1 MWTGNCQALV
11 ETNKQTKISKNLMEN
26 EEARRD
32 ELEALAAI
40 YADDWAVEDARSG
53 SYSLTL
59 AANTTKGTKKWLKIV
74 FKLPPG
80 YPAEARPLFELSAP
94 WMDREEKAKLVA
106 EIEDLC
112 RENSPGGSILY
123 MIAEVAQQ
131 KLGSLLETE
140 TEEGGEIKVEE
151 IELED
156 ENSRPTKTEIEDEG
170 EKRHSQQ
177 INISHG
183 DPFLDRRSTF
193 QAHLAAVR
201 SPSEARAVLAQL
213 LENRKIASATHNM
226 WAYRIAGSTA
236 ANGANQSLQQDCD
249 DDGETHAGSRLL
261 HLLQIAEARNV
272 MVVVSRWYG
281 GVQLGP
287 DRFKHINN
295 VARQL
300 LLSQN
305 YISAK

>member
-1 MWTGNCQALV
+1 MT
-11 ETNKQTKISKNLMEN
+11 EN

-40 YADDWAVEDARSG
+40 YADDWAVEDARNG
-53 SYSLTL
+53 CYSLTL
-59 AANTTKGTKKWLKIV
+59 AANCTKGTAKRSLKIV
-74 FKLPPG
+74 FKLPAG

-94 WMDREEKAKLVA
+94 WMEREEKAKLVT

-123 MIAEVAQQ
+123 MIAEVVQQ
-131 KLGSLLETE
+131 TLGALLETE
-140 TEEGGEIKVEE
+140 TEDQVEVVTE
-151 IELED
+151 EAEQIDEQSENSKSKSQVED
-156 ENSRPTKTEIEDEG
+156 EEEE
-170 EKRHSQQ
+170 RHSRQQ
-177 INISHG
+177 LNISHG
-183 DPFLDRRSTF
+183 DPLVDRRSAF

-201 SPSEARAVLAQL
+201 SPSDAKAVLAQL
-213 LENRKIASATHNM
+213 QENRKIASATHNM
-226 WAYRIAGSTA
+226 WAYRIEGST
-236 ANGANQSLQQDCD
+236 GGPNQSLQQDCE

-261 HLLQIAEARNV
+261 HLLQIVDARNV

-300 LLSQN
+300 LLAQN
-305 YISAK
+305 YIPAK